1 MAEKGRPRSFD
12 RETALRAAMLIFWE
26 KGFDGS
32 SLADLTTAM
41 GINAPSLYAAFGSK
55 EELYLEALTL
65 YAGEV
70 GIEIWSTLDETP
82 DVRAAV
88 ERFLLATID
97 AYCEESVPRGCMIAL
112 DTLHR
117 THSSDKVCDVLRNH
131 RQTNIKI
138 LKKRLERG
146 IRDGNIPA
154 SVNCEAVATFYA
166 TVQNGM
172 SILARDGGTR
182 QDLTATALG
191 AMAGWEKLVLTE
203 TSSGN
208 QP

>member
-1 MAEKGRPRSFD
+1 VAEKGRPRSFD
-12 RETALRAAMLIFWE
+12 RATALRAAMLIFWE
-26 KGFDGS
+26 KGFNGS

-55 EELYLEALTL
+55 EELYLQALTL

-70 GIEIWSTLDETP
+70 GIEIWSTLDETAN
-82 DVRAAV
+82 VRAAF

-112 DTLHR
+112 DALHR

-131 RQTNIKI
+131 RRTNIET

-146 IRDGNIPA
+146 IRDGDIPA

-182 QDLTATALG
+182 HDLTATALG

>member
-12 RETALRAAMLIFWE
+12 RETALRAAMFVFWE

-32 SLADLTTAM
+32 SLADLTRAM

-55 EELYLEALTL
+55 DELYLQALTL
-65 YAGEV
+65 YADEV
-70 GIEIWSTLDETP
+70 GVGIWSTLDETP
-82 DVRAAV
+82 DVHKAF
-88 ERFLLATID
+88 ERFLHATID

-112 DTLHR
+112 DALHR
-117 THSSDKVCDVLRNH
+117 TQSCDKVCNVLRN
-131 RQTNIKI
+131 RRLSNIEI

-146 IRDGNIPA
+146 IRDGDIPA

-182 QDLTATALG
+182 EDLAATALG
-191 AMAGWEKLVLTE
+191 AMAGWDKLV
-203 TSSGN
+203 SPNAQSGD

>member
-12 RETALRAAMLIFWE
+12 CETALRAAMLIFWE

-55 EELYLEALTL
+55 EELYLQALTL

-70 GIEIWSTLDETP
+70 GIEIWSTLDETAN
-82 DVRAAV
+82 VRAAF
-88 ERFLLATID
+88 ERFLLATIE

-112 DTLHR
+112 DALHR

-131 RQTNIKI
+131 RQINIET

-146 IRDGNIPA
+146 IRDGDIPA
-154 SVNCEAVATFYA
+154 SVNCEAVAIFYA

-182 QDLTATALG
+182 HDLTATALG

>member
-1 MAEKGRPRSFD
+1 MAEKGRPRRFD
-12 RETALRAAMLIFWE
+12 RETALRAAMFIFWE

-55 EELYLEALTL
+55 EGLYLEALAL

-82 DVRAAV
+82 DVREAF
-88 ERFLLATID
+88 EKFLFATID
-97 AYCEESVPRGCMIAL
+97 SYCQDSVPRGCMIAL
-112 DTLHR
+112 DALHR
-117 THSSDKVCDVLRNH
+117 THSSENVCAMLRNR
-131 RQTNIKI
+131 RQSNIEI
-138 LKKRLERG
+138 LKKRLERS
-146 IRDGNIPA
+146 IREGDIAA
-154 SVNCEAVATFYA
+154 SVNCEAIATFYA

-182 QDLTATALG
+182 DDLTATALG
-191 AMAGWEKLVLTE
+191 AMAGWEKLVCPQGK
-203 TSSGN
+203 SGN